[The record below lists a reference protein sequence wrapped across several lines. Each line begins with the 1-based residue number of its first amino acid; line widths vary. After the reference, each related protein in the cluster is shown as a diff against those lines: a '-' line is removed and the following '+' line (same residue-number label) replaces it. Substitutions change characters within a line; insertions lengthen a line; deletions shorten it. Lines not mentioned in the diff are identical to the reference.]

1 MDKITIVTVTFNC
14 RDIIEKT
21 IKSVL
26 SQDYSNIE
34 YIIIDGNSNDGTKEV
49 INRYIDRIDTFV
61 SEPDKGIYD
70 AMNKGL
76 ERSTGDWVFFLNSGD
91 IFCDN
96 EVLSKVATHFKK
108 ETDVVWG
115 NVKAISNNQIIAIE
129 YHTPFFKNNKFFHG
143 MGFSHQSV
151 FVRTPK
157 AQEKKFD
164 LSYKCCADYNMMM
177 QLYKSGASFDY
188 CNVYISEV
196 PIDEGFSS
204 ENQRTQILEEA
215 HILGIENTLHF
226 RMLYAKWKLKQS
238 IKKILNKR

>member
-26 SQDYSNIE
+26 SQDYANIE
-34 YIIIDGNSNDGTKEV
+34 YIIIDGNSQDGTKDI
-49 INRYIDRIDTFV
+49 INKYINRIDTFI

-76 ERSTGDWVFFLNSGD
+76 ERATGDWVFFLNSGD
-91 IFCDN
+91 VFCNN
-96 EVLSKVATHFKK
+96 EVLSKVAAHFKK

-115 NVKAISNNQIIAIE
+115 NVKAIRNKQIIDIE

-151 FVRTPK
+151 FVRTKK

-164 LSYKCCADYNMMM
+164 LSYKCCADYNMMV
-177 QLYKSGASFDY
+177 QLYKSGANFDY
-188 CNVYISEV
+188 CNVYISKV
-196 PIDEGFSS
+196 PADEGFSS
-204 ENQRTQILEEA
+204 ENQRTQILDTA
-215 HILGIENTLHF
+215 KILGIDKSIRF
-226 RMLYAKWKLKQS
+226 RCFLAKWQLKHML
-238 IKKILNKR
+238 KNFLNK

>member
-1 MDKITIVTVTFNC
+1 MDKITIVTVTYNC
-14 RDIIEKT
+14 SNILEKT
-21 IKSVL
+21 INSVI
-26 SQDYSNIE
+26 SQDYANIE
-34 YIIIDGNSNDGTKEV
+34 YIIIDGNSQDGTKNI
-49 INRYIDRIDTFV
+49 INKYIDRIDTFI

-76 ERSTGDWVFFLNSGD
+76 ERATGDWVFFLNSGD

-115 NVKAISNNQIIAIE
+115 NVKAIRNNQIIAIE

-177 QLYKSGASFDY
+177 QLYKSGANFDY

-196 PIDEGFSS
+196 PADEGFSS
-204 ENQRTQILEEA
+204 ENQRTQILDTA
-215 HILGIENTLHF
+215 KILGIDKALRF
-226 RMLYAKWKLKQS
+226 RCFLAKWQLKHML
-238 IKKILNKR
+238 KKFLINN

>member
-26 SQDYSNIE
+26 SQYYSNIE
-34 YIIIDGNSNDGTKEV
+34 YIIIDGNSQDGTKDI
-49 INRYIDRIDTFV
+49 INKYINRIDTFI

-76 ERSTGDWVFFLNSGD
+76 ERATGDWVFFLNSGD
-91 IFCDN
+91 VFCDN
-96 EVLSKVATHFKK
+96 EVLSKVAAHFKK
-108 ETDVVWG
+108 ETDVIWG
-115 NVKAISNNQIIAIE
+115 NVKAIRNNQIIDIE

-151 FVRTPK
+151 FVRTKK

-164 LSYKCCADYNMMM
+164 LSYKCCADYNMMV
-177 QLYKSGASFDY
+177 QLYKSGANFKY
-188 CNVYISEV
+188 CDAYISEV
-196 PIDEGFSS
+196 PVDEGFSA
-204 ENQRTQILEEA
+204 ENQKTQLFEEA
-215 HILGIENTLHF
+215 KILGIDRTF
-226 RMLYAKWKLKQS
+226 RFQYIYIKWRCKRY
-238 IKKILNKR
+238 IKKILNIK